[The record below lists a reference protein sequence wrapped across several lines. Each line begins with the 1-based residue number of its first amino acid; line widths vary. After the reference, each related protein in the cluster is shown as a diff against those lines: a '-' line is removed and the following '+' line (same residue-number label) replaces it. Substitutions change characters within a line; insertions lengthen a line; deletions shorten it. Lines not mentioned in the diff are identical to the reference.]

1 MDNYGSQEKELIEQ
15 GKQAWQRQEWKKAID
30 CYTKA
35 LIINPESDARIYKE
49 MAIQI
54 QEYYHKDSY
63 NP

>member
-35 LIINPESDARIYKE
+35 LSINPESDARIYKE

>member
-15 GKQAWQRQEWKKAID
+15 GKQAWQRQDWKKAID

-35 LIINPESDARIYKE
+35 LSMNPESDARIYKE
-49 MAIQI
+49 MAIKI

>member
-1 MDNYGSQEKELIEQ
+1 MDNYGSLEKELIEQ

-35 LIINPESDARIYKE
+35 ISINPDSDARVYKE

>member
-1 MDNYGSQEKELIEQ
+1 MDNFEFQEKELIEQ
-15 GKQAWQRQEWKKAID
+15 GKQAWQRQDWKKAID

-35 LIINPESDARIYKE
+35 LCINPDSDARVYKE

>member
-35 LIINPESDARIYKE
+35 ISINPDSDARVYKE

>member
-30 CYTKA
+30 CYTEA
-35 LIINPESDARIYKE
+35 LSINPESDARIYKE

-63 NP
+63 YP